1 MCIINN
7 KVMLFL
13 ADICYG
19 VLAIASSTPGIYILS
34 CLI

>member
-13 ADICYG
+13 ADVCYD
-19 VLAIASSTPGIYILS
+19 VLAIASSTPGTILS